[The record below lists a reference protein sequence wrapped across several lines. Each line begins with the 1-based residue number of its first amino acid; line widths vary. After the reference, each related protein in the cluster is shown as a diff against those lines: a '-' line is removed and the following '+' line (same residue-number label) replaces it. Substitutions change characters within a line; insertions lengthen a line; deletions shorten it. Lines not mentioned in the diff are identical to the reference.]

1 MDWVDARLKEASYAG
16 DYRVH
21 VRFDNAL
28 EADIDFSDF
37 LYGYYHAPLKDKTLF
52 AQVYVNPEVHVLEWP
67 NGADM
72 APEITFERAVQA
84 ARKTSMKAEP
94 LE

>member
-1 MDWVDARLKEASYAG
+1 MNWLDTRLTEASYAG

-21 VRFDNAL
+21 VRFGDTL

-37 LYGYYHAPLKDKTLF
+37 LWGYYHAPLKDKALF
-52 AQVYVNPEVHVLEWP
+52 AQVRVNPEVHVLEWP

-72 APEITFERAVQA
+72 APEITFERALA
-84 ARKTSMKAEP
+84 AAGKNA
-94 LE
+94 

>member
-1 MDWVDARLKEASYAG
+1 MDWHDTRLTEASYAG

-21 VRFDNAL
+21 VRFGSTL

-37 LYGYYHAPLKDKTLF
+37 LRGYYHEPLKDKALF
-52 AQVYVNPEVHVLEWP
+52 AQVRVNPEVGVLEWP

-72 APEITFERAVQA
+72 APEITFERALKA
-84 ARKTSMKAEP
+84 AGKH
-94 LE
+94 L

>member
-1 MDWVDARLKEASYAG
+1 MDWLDTRLTEASYAG

-21 VRFDNAL
+21 VRFGNAL

-37 LYGYYHAPLKDKTLF
+37 LHGHYHAPLKDKSLF
-52 AQVYVNPEVHVLEWP
+52 SQVRVNQEAHVLEWP

-72 APEITFERAVQA
+72 APEITFERALQA
-84 ARKTSMKAEP
+84 ARKSV
-94 LE
+94 